1 MSSAPTGLNPY
12 SQGQR
17 PWIGL
22 DVESALKGRNTSK
35 VISPFQGSLKLISIS
50 QGVALGF
57 MDSAPLG
64 LVSAAKTA
72 TELSKVRSSAPKG
85 LRKIAQ
91 GCGVAATLGSR
102 RHGNNPKGVA

>member
-22 DVESALKGRNTSK
+22 DVGSALKGRNTSR
-35 VISPFQGSLKLISIS
+35 VMSPFQGSLMIIRIFP
-50 QGVALGF
+50 GAIPLGF

-64 LVSAAKTA
+64 LY
-72 TELSKVRSSAPKG
+72 
-85 LRKIAQ
+85 
-91 GCGVAATLGSR
+91 CGVSRTQGSRYAATLGYIT
-102 RHGNNPKGVA
+102 